1 MSMIFKV
8 MPRGSARVFNTSIV
22 CGWQFSETRNTP
34 FSLFFV
40 VLKNISIASAVAVA
54 SSNRDAF
61 AIGSPVIS
69 DTIV

>member
-1 MSMIFKV
+1 MIFKV
-8 MPRGSARVFNTSIV
+8 IPKGSARVFKTSIV
-22 CGWQFSETRNTP
+22 CGWQLSETRNTR

-40 VLKNISIASAVAVA
+40 VLKNISIASAAAVA
-54 SSNRDAF
+54 SSKSDAF